1 MTVNWLSEVTILLW
15 PILLLTTIGAR
26 VILPDQLGG
35 KRVHDVTWLGH
46 LIFAALM
53 WPIAIYM
60 VLSVQ
65 YKGDFEKVEFWAAI
79 GTVLRHATTQLSSPA
94 VATILA
100 GYFAAGL
107 AWAIVY
113 FWLYARRL
121 GQQYVLERD
130 AWMQQHGLT
139 SLEGLTPA
147 MRKEFTV
154 VVDKVKT
161 RMFYCGDFPLRP
173 LQQKRFFAANLTL
186 WPVTLLCYLIG
197 DMALDVAR
205 HIWFALRHWIRRYW
219 VRGMAECLNDEAL
232 CQAVAANLA
241 KAQKA

>member
-15 PILLLTTIGAR
+15 PILLLTTVGAR
-26 VILPDQLGG
+26 VVLPDQLGG
-35 KRVHDVTWLGH
+35 KRVHDVVWLGH
-46 LIFAALM
+46 LVFVTLM
-53 WPIAIYM
+53 WPIVIYL
-60 VLSVQ
+60 VLSLP
-65 YKGDFEKVEFWAAI
+65 YKGDVEKVEFWATI
-79 GTVLRHATTQLSSPA
+79 GTVLRHAATQLSSPA

-107 AWAIVY
+107 AWAVVY

-130 AWMQQHGLT
+130 TWMREHGLT
-139 SLEGLTPA
+139 SLEGLKPA

-154 VVDKVKT
+154 VVDKVKAQ
-161 RMFYCGDFPLRP
+161 MFYIGDFPLRP
-173 LQQKRFFAANLTL
+173 LQQKRFFAAHLTL

-205 HIWFALRHWIRRYW
+205 YVWFALRNWIHRYW
-219 VRGMAECLNDEAL
+219 ERGMAEYLGDEAL
-232 CQAVAANLA
+232 CRSSRPTL
-241 KAQKA
+241 